1 MLLIRFIVLMVLVV
15 SIVLSGCIVL
25 IVSLV
30 LVIFVSV
37 RVLVRLHM
45 RRELKLHSILLKS
58 YGMKRKTCKELELPL
73 LSS

>member
-1 MLLIRFIVLMVLVV
+1 MVLVV

-25 IVSLV
+25 IVFLV
-30 LVIFVSV
+30 LIILVSV
-37 RVLVRLHM
+37 KVLVRLHM

-58 YGMKRKTCKELELPL
+58 YGMKRNTCKELELAL